1 MYESSGSQFF
11 RTATGIQSGPH
22 AFDESRFVM
31 TVLTIL
37 GFIEIL
43 CCFRLV
49 LEGKT
54 GKEIPKSSKLEFLLK
69 FLANNFP
76 LSDAEYNTSRPSNRE
91 GMADLPLLRTLL
103 AISQKSRES
112 QVSGKWWTFVLLD
125 YASFAASRI
134 LLQRLLA
141 CLNFTLDS
149 EVYSVGAKEKRDFY
163 ELWQQHKQLKPT
175 DVSGSLPDT
184 NDVENAYKFQPEP
197 ILKVH

>member
-11 RTATGIQSGPH
+11 RTATGIQSGPY

-103 AISQKSRES
+103 AISQKSREPS
-112 QVSGKWWTFVLLD
+112 FWEVMDFCFIRLCKFRSFKNPFATITSLSELHFRFRSLLCW
-125 YASFAASRI
+125 R
-134 LLQRLLA
+134 
-141 CLNFTLDS
+141 
-149 EVYSVGAKEKRDFY
+149 KR
-163 ELWQQHKQLKPT
+163 KT
-175 DVSGSLPDT
+175 
-184 NDVENAYKFQPEP
+184 
-197 ILKVH
+197 